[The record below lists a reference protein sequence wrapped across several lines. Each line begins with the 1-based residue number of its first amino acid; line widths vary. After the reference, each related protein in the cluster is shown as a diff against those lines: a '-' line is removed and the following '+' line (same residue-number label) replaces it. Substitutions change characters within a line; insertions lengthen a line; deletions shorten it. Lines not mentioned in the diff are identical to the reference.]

1 MDNYLRD
8 ELINDNVKEKLK
20 SLYKDIVIDDIKE
33 ELIKSKEEVLQN
45 INERDERKK
54 TNKEIV
60 NKLDQLLV
68 MVDMIENKEEKDL
81 KTIAFNNKLVLISNI
96 ILCILLII
104 SIFK

>member
-68 MVDMIENKEEKDL
+68 MVDMIENKEEKDI

>member
-54 TNKEIV
+54 INKEIV

-104 SIFK
+104 SIFR